1 MMALLFALL
10 GIGMIII
17 FLGFRKISMSIFF
30 ISLLF
35 AIIWFMH
42 HATEKLHLNF

>member
-10 GIGMIII
+10 GIGMIVI
-17 FLGFRKISMSIFF
+17 FFSFRKISMSIFF
-30 ISLLF
+30 VSFVL

-42 HATEKLHLNF
+42 HATEKLNLNF